1 MYEFLILIK
10 AVLHPDLNIIG
21 YFVCFCNGDSLGQI
35 HSPSRT
41 PTSDRKHL
49 SLVVLKVDSATG
61 KGGGRGVRTWVNVCW
76 VCAAGLS
83 EPLPH
88 YSLFFGQL

>member
-1 MYEFLILIK
+1 MIE
-10 AVLHPDLNIIG
+10 
-21 YFVCFCNGDSLGQI
+21 
-35 HSPSRT
+35 T
-41 PTSDRKHL
+41 HL
-49 SLVVLKVDSATG
+49 SLVVQKVDSAPG
-61 KGGGRGVRTWVNVCW
+61 KGGGRGGRGGVRTWVNVCR

>member
-1 MYEFLILIK
+1 MIE
-10 AVLHPDLNIIG
+10 
-21 YFVCFCNGDSLGQI
+21 
-35 HSPSRT
+35 T
-41 PTSDRKHL
+41 HL
-49 SLVVLKVDSATG
+49 SLVVQKVDSAPG
-61 KGGGRGVRTWVNVCW
+61 KGGGGGRGGVRTWVNVCR

>member
-1 MYEFLILIK
+1 MISTYQSSFRSLHSTATALLEATNSWAYNIDQGNVNAVVFLNLKK
-10 AVLHPDLNIIG
+10 AFD
-21 YFVCFCNGDSLGQI
+21 
-35 HSPSRT
+35 T
-41 PTSDRKHL
+41 
-49 SLVVLKVDSATG
+49 VDPR
-61 KGGGRGVRTWVNVCW
+61 GGGGTWVNVYW

>member
-1 MYEFLILIK
+1 MIE
-10 AVLHPDLNIIG
+10 
-21 YFVCFCNGDSLGQI
+21 
-35 HSPSRT
+35 T
-41 PTSDRKHL
+41 HL
-49 SLVVLKVDSATG
+49 SLVVQKVDSAPG
-61 KGGGRGVRTWVNVCW
+61 NGGGGVGGGDGVRTWVSVCR

>member
-1 MYEFLILIK
+1 MIE
-10 AVLHPDLNIIG
+10 
-21 YFVCFCNGDSLGQI
+21 
-35 HSPSRT
+35 T
-41 PTSDRKHL
+41 HL
-49 SLVVLKVDSATG
+49 SLVVQKVDSAPG
-61 KGGGRGVRTWVNVCW
+61 NGGGGVRTWVNVCR